1 MTTRVLETDADRA
14 MLVRYLEQQKLPLTV
29 EITKGKH
36 RTTRQNRL
44 QRQFAID
51 FAAQLTEH
59 SAEEWRGYF
68 KLHYGVP
75 ILRAENEAFAKVY
88 DEVIRPLP
96 YEQKMLIMQVPVD
109 LPVTSKMTTKQK
121 KSYLD
126 QIQKFAAERGIELT
140 DPEALKWGSK

>member
-1 MTTRVLETDADRA
+1 MGTRVIEDEQSRS
-14 MLVRYLEQQKLPLTV
+14 MLITFIEQHKLPMTV
-29 EITKGKH
+29 EVTAGKH

-140 DPEALKWGSK
+140 DPEALKWTAK